1 MTHILCPVDLRAKMV
16 RRSHVYSG
24 VLISETTLGNKSN
37 HGTPLNISVR
47 ELGRSPGSMRT
58 YNELVPVP
66 EDFGT
71 PLIKAKPGSELDL
84 ELRFEAVHEG
94 IYVSGTALVEVA
106 GECSRCL
113 DPFEYDFEV
122 DVQELFFY
130 EEPSPADLDEEEDT
144 QRWVEHESIDLEPV
158 LRDAVVTAL
167 PFQPVC
173 RENCEGLCSEC
184 GIHLADEPGHHHE
197 IVDPRWAALQGFT
210 GEEN

>member
-1 MTHILCPVDLRAKMV
+1 MFDVKD
-16 RRSHVYSG
+16 
-24 VLISETTLGNKSN
+24 
-37 HGTPLNISVR
+37 
-47 ELGRSPGSMRT
+47 LGRSPGSMRT
-58 YNELVPVP
+58 LTEHVPAPGDLGVA
-66 EDFGT
+66 
-71 PLIKAKPGSELDL
+71 LIGVQEGSDVELDL
-84 ELRFEAVHEG
+84 RLEAVHEG
-94 IYVSGTALVEVA
+94 ILVSGTAVA
-106 GECSRCL
+106 AVTGECGRCL
-113 DPFEYDFEV
+113 DPLAYDLEV
-122 DVQELFFY
+122 NVQELFFY

-184 GIHLADEPGHHHE
+184 GIHLADETGYHHE

>member
-1 MTHILCPVDLRAKMV
+1 MV
-16 RRSHVYSG
+16 RRSYVHSG
-24 VLISETTLGNKSN
+24 VLISATTLGSNPN
-37 HGTPLNISVR
+37 HGSPLTVGVR

-58 YNELVPVP
+58 FNERIPVP

-71 PLIKAKPGSELDL
+71 PLIKVTPGTDLDL

-94 IYVSGTALVEVA
+94 ILVSGSVLVELT

-113 DPFEYDFEV
+113 ANFTEDLEV

-130 EEPSPADLDEEEDT
+130 EQPPAGLDEDEDT
-144 QRWVEHESIDLEPV
+144 QRWVEHDSIDLEPV

-173 RENCEGLCSEC
+173 REDCEGLCSEC
-184 GIHLADEPGHHHE
+184 GIRLADEPGHHHE
-197 IVDPRWAALQGFT
+197 ILDPRWSALQGLT
-210 GEEN
+210 GEED

>member
-1 MTHILCPVDLRAKMV
+1 MPGSFRAKMV
-16 RRSHVYSG
+16 RRSYVLTG
-24 VLISETTLGNKSN
+24 VLISETTLGKKSN
-37 HGTPLNISVR
+37 HGTPLNVSVR
-47 ELGRSPGSMRT
+47 ELGRSPGSMWKFEERI
-58 YNELVPVP
+58 PVP

-71 PLIKAKPGSELDL
+71 PLIGAISGSDLDL

-94 IYVSGTALVEVA
+94 ILVSGNVLVEVT

-113 DPFEYDFEV
+113 ETFEDDLEV

-130 EEPSPADLDEEEDT
+130 EEPSAEFLEQEEDQ
-144 QRWVEHESIDLEPV
+144 QRWVEHDSIDLEPV

-173 RENCEGLCSEC
+173 REDCEGLCSEC

-197 IVDPRWAALQGFT
+197 ILDSRWAALQGLT